1 MGMGN
6 VRNRIMSS
14 KKLAAIAIL
23 AVLLLGGAGFG
34 FYTMKQNAPSFRG
47 IGVNVKGQPEDVCQ
61 DWETKL
67 KDAVSREDVLKWVI
81 ENADYA
87 AKMEVPAGEAYDDLK
102 GRVAVRY
109 KKQKDLI
116 EVGLTGKR
124 KEDEK
129 LGEISNELYR
139 EAAILVAKEDASFAA
154 FLGLKA
160 GQ

>member
-1 MGMGN
+1 
-6 VRNRIMSS
+6 
-14 KKLAAIAIL
+14 
-23 AVLLLGGAGFG
+23 
-34 FYTMKQNAPSFRG
+34 MK
-47 IGVNVKGQPEDVCQ
+47 E
-61 DWETKL
+61 
-67 KDAVSREDVLKWVI
+67 AVSRDDVLNWVV

-87 AKMEVPAGEAYDDLK
+87 AKMEIPAGEAFNDLK

-109 KKQKDLI
+109 KRQKDVI

-139 EAAILVAKEDASFAA
+139 VAASLVAKEDSSFAA
-154 FLGLKA
+154 FLGSKT